1 MATTTAFKEIVPTV
15 FECDVR
21 CCDEAGSSEV
31 DRRLEAVL
39 ARLVS
44 DYRAI
49 FVIEEEVEGGA
60 RFVFTLYVQLGCQ
73 SIFLNMPALHI
84 RVILGQHTTLVLIY
98 MATQLN

>member
-1 MATTTAFKEIVPTV
+1 MESKVATTTAFKDIVPTV

-21 CCDEAGSSEV
+21 CCDEVGEV

-60 RFVFTLYVQLGCQ
+60 RFVL
-73 SIFLNMPALHI
+73 
-84 RVILGQHTTLVLIY
+84 ILSDANQYFGTCL
-98 MATQLN
+98 

>member
-1 MATTTAFKEIVPTV
+1 MESKVATTTAFKDIVPTV

-21 CCDEAGSSEV
+21 CCDEVGEV

-60 RFVFTLYVQLGCQ
+60 RFVYKYLDASRYFGTCPPYTPWPERNSRSHSLYL
-73 SIFLNMPALHI
+73 
-84 RVILGQHTTLVLIY
+84 
-98 MATQLN
+98 AT

>member
-1 MATTTAFKEIVPTV
+1 MSIRGNFAKMLSYFRSNLQQSVESKVATTTAFKEIVPTV

-21 CCDEAGSSEV
+21 CCDEAGSREV

-60 RFVFTLYVQLGCQ
+60 RFVFTLYVYLDA
-73 SIFLNMPALHI
+73 SRYF
-84 RVILGQHTTLVLIY
+84 
-98 MATQLN
+98 

>member
-1 MATTTAFKEIVPTV
+1 MESKVATTTAFKDIVPTV
-15 FECDVR
+15 FECDAR
-21 CCDEAGSSEV
+21 CCDEAGEV

-60 RFVFTLYVQLGCQ
+60 RFVL
-73 SIFLNMPALHI
+73 
-84 RVILGQHTTLVLIY
+84 ILLDANQYFGTCL
-98 MATQLN
+98 